1 MINDVL
7 GWTST
12 YARSSTKR
20 WQAIWGKCVLS
31 ENDLAIMAM
40 TTFKFSA
47 AVLHLV
53 AIACIMLVAVHVT
66 ETARELEDGVGG
78 VLRNRE
84 QVASVHTNAELT
96 GFQAGFLALC
106 PPVL

>member
-1 MINDVL
+1 
-7 GWTST
+7 
-12 YARSSTKR
+12 
-20 WQAIWGKCVLS
+20 
-31 ENDLAIMAM
+31 MAM

-78 VLRNRE
+78 VLRIVSKWHLSTRRLSS
-84 QVASVHTNAELT
+84 QVSRQVSSPC
-96 GFQAGFLALC
+96 AL
-106 PPVL
+106 